1 MRVEAR
7 QWLARFIEHLRV
19 ERQLSTHTCDAY
31 GRDLRAL
38 ERYCELHHV
47 MGWEDLHSRDMRAFA
62 AWRHRQGISGRS
74 VQRNLSAVRTL
85 YGFFI
90 REGLVSRNPANG
102 VVAPRSPRRLPKVL
116 DVDDVVNLLNI
127 PGEDVLI
134 VRDRSIMELM
144 YSSGLRLSEVV
155 KLRLCDINLSD
166 ALVTVIGKGKKS
178 RIMPMGRYACAAL
191 DVWLRVRSRFAR
203 LEETAVFITQR
214 GTPLRARSVQA
225 RVRKW
230 ALAKGYG
237 NEVHPHTLRHS
248 FASHLLES
256 SGDLR
261 AVQELLGHA
270 SISTTQIYTHLD
282 YQHLAR
288 IYDAAHPRARR
299 RS

>member
-1 MRVEAR
+1 MRVEAQ
-7 QWLARFIEHLRV
+7 QWLARFMQHLRV
-19 ERQLSTHTCDAY
+19 ERQLSTHTCDGY
-31 GRDLRAL
+31 ERDLRAL

-47 MGWEDLHSRDMRAFA
+47 MSWEDLDSRGVRAFA

-85 YGFFI
+85 YGFLI

-102 VVAPRSPRRLPKVL
+102 VAAPRSPRKLPKVL
-116 DVDDVVNLLNI
+116 DVDDVANLLNI
-127 PGEDVLI
+127 PGEDALI
-134 VRDRSIMELM
+134 VRDRSMMELI

-155 KLRLCDINLSD
+155 QLRLSDIDLSE
-166 ALVTVIGKGKKS
+166 ALVTVIGKGRKS
-178 RIMPMGRYACAAL
+178 RIMPIGRYACAAL
-191 DVWLRVRSRFAR
+191 DMWLRVRSRLTR
-203 LEETAVFITQR
+203 LEETAVFVTQQ

-237 NEVHPHTLRHS
+237 FEVHPHTLRHS

-270 SISTTQIYTHLD
+270 SISTTQVYTHLD

-288 IYDAAHPRARR
+288 VYDAAHPRARR

>member
-1 MRVEAR
+1 MRVEAK
-7 QWLARFIEHLRV
+7 QWLARFMQHLRV
-19 ERQLSTHTCDAY
+19 ERQLSAHTCDAY
-31 GRDLRAL
+31 ERDLRGL

-47 MGWEDLHSRDMRAFA
+47 MGWEDLDTRDVRAFA
-62 AWRHRQGISGRS
+62 AWRHRQGASGRS

-85 YGFFI
+85 YGYLL

-102 VVAPRSPRRLPKVL
+102 VVAPRSPRKLPKVL
-116 DVDDVVNLLNI
+116 DVDDVANLINI
-127 PGEDVLI
+127 SGEDALV
-134 VRDRSIMELM
+134 VRDRSIMELI
-144 YSSGLRLSEVV
+144 YSSGLRLGEVV
-155 KLRLCDINLSD
+155 KLRLSDLNLSD
-166 ALVTVIGKGKKS
+166 ALVTVVGKGRKS
-178 RIMPMGRYACAAL
+178 RIMPIGRYACAAL
-191 DVWLRVRSRFAR
+191 DIWLRVRSRFTR
-203 LEETAVFITQR
+203 LEESAVFVTQQ

-237 NEVHPHTLRHS
+237 CEVHPHTLRHS

-270 SISTTQIYTHLD
+270 SISTTQVYTHLD

-288 IYDAAHPRARR
+288 VYDAAHPRARR
-299 RS
+299 KS